1 MLSLCPSQKLEQTRQ
16 KGRKQASA
24 AKKPEV
30 RGEESLWDP
39 HKGSLS
45 ENSVGGKRVTRD
57 RLPAHFGGGQ
67 S

>member
-1 MLSLCPSQKLEQTRQ
+1 MN
-16 KGRKQASA
+16 
-24 AKKPEV
+24 PEV

-57 RLPAHFGGGQ
+57 RLPAHFGGGR

>member
-1 MLSLCPSQKLEQTRQ
+1 MN
-16 KGRKQASA
+16 
-24 AKKPEV
+24 PEV

-57 RLPAHFGGGQ
+57 RLPAHFGGGGARAEKVKC
-67 S
+67 SPILGFLLR